1 VSGGVLSDRWRT
13 TCHVTLDHKKLVT
26 PLNYLLKAFEELTA
40 LESMRIYQLRQQV
53 FMLEQE
59 CLYPDIDGVDPSCS
73 HLLGMQEEELISY
86 LRIVPP
92 GHHFKEPALGR
103 IIVTPE
109 NRGGDLGPELIRTGI
124 QLCRKIFPSK
134 AISIEAQFPLQ
145 TYYEQFGFVA
155 LGPVYQ
161 VDNIPHIH
169 MKLVFL
175 DES

>member
-1 VSGGVLSDRWRT
+1 MYDKRT
-13 TCHVTLDHKKLVT
+13 SECHVEIYLNKLV
-26 PLNYLLKAFEELTA
+26 PSLNYILKAFEELTA
-40 LESMRIYQLRQQV
+40 LESMRIYRLRQQV

-59 CLYPDIDGVDPSCS
+59 CLYPDIDGLDPSCF

-109 NRGGDLGPELIRTGI
+109 YRGGNPGLELIRKGI
-124 QLCRKIFPSK
+124 QLCRKTYPNE

-155 LGPVYQ
+155 LGSVYQ

-169 MKLVFL
+169 MKLKAFL
-175 DES
+175 S

>member
-1 VSGGVLSDRWRT
+1 
-13 TCHVTLDHKKLVT
+13 
-26 PLNYLLKAFEELTA
+26 
-40 LESMRIYQLRQQV
+40 MRVYQLRQQV

-59 CLYPDIDGVDPSCS
+59 CLYADIDGADPSCL
-73 HLLGMQEEELISY
+73 HLLGMQEKQLISY

-109 NRGGDLGPELIRTGI
+109 KRGGNLGPELIRTGI
-124 QLCRKIFPSK
+124 HQCRKIYPNQ
-134 AISIEAQFPLQ
+134 AISIEAQYPLQ
-145 TYYEQFGFVA
+145 TYYEQFGFAA
-155 LGPVYQ
+155 LGSVYP

-169 MKLVFL
+169 MKLEFL

>member
-1 VSGGVLSDRWRT
+1 MLEGIQSIRRRT
-13 TCHVTLDHKKLVT
+13 ECQVKTAYDKLVT
-26 PLNYLLKAFEELTA
+26 PLNYLLKVFEELTA

-53 FMLEQE
+53 FMIEQD
-59 CLYPDIDGVDPSCS
+59 CLYSDIDGLDPFCF
-73 HLLGMQEEELISY
+73 HLLGMQEEQLISY

-109 NRGGDLGPELIRTGI
+109 YRGGNPGLELIRKGI
-124 QLCRKIFPSK
+124 QLCRKTYPNE

-155 LGPVYQ
+155 LGSVYQ

-169 MKLVFL
+169 MKLKAFL
-175 DES
+175 N

>member
-1 VSGGVLSDRWRT
+1 LKIYSKNIGP
-13 TCHVTLDHKKLVT
+13 
-26 PLNYLLKAFEELTA
+26 PLIYQLKAFEELTA
-40 LESMRIYQLRQQV
+40 LDSMLIYQLRQQV
-53 FMLEQE
+53 FILEQK
-59 CLYPDIDGVDPSCS
+59 CLYPDIDGLDPFCF
-73 HLLGMQEEELISY
+73 HLLGMQEKELISY

-109 NRGGDLGPELIRTGI
+109 NRGGNLGPELIRTGI
-124 QLCRKIFPSK
+124 QLCRKTFPRK

-169 MKLVFL
+169 MKLEFL
-175 DES
+175 YES

>member
-1 VSGGVLSDRWRT
+1 MYDKRT
-13 TCHVTLDHKKLVT
+13 SECHVEIYLNKLV
-26 PLNYLLKAFEELTA
+26 PSLNYILKAFEELTA
-40 LESMRIYQLRQQV
+40 LESMRIYRLRQQV

-59 CLYPDIDGVDPSCS
+59 CLYPDIDGLDPSCF
-73 HLLGMQEEELISY
+73 HLLGMQVEQLISY

-109 NRGGDLGPELIRTGI
+109 YRGGNPGLELIRKGI
-124 QLCRKIFPSK
+124 QLCRKTYPNE

-155 LGPVYQ
+155 LGSVYQ

-169 MKLVFL
+169 MKLKAFL
-175 DES
+175 S

>member
-1 VSGGVLSDRWRT
+1 MYDKRT
-13 TCHVTLDHKKLVT
+13 SECHVEIYLNKLV
-26 PLNYLLKAFEELTA
+26 PSLNYILKAFDELTA
-40 LESMRIYQLRQQV
+40 LDSMLIYQLRQQV

-73 HLLGMQEEELISY
+73 HLIGMQENELISY

-109 NRGGDLGPELIRTGI
+109 NRGGNLGPELIRMGI
-124 QLCRKIFPSK
+124 QLCRKNFPNK

-169 MKLVFL
+169 MKLKAFL
-175 DES
+175 S